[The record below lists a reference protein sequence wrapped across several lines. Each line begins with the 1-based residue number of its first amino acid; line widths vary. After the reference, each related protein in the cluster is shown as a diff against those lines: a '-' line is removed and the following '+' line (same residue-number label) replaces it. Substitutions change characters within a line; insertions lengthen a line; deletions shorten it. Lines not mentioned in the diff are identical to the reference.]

1 MSYREFL
8 KHCNPT
14 SDDPVEVGGYES
26 VEARDIRLNTI
37 VENLT
42 QEKLEPGLNLADI
55 GCGTGHFAI
64 RLKELFNFKSV
75 VLYDLKQYFSQE
87 MMRKAYGSDYIF
99 IQGNYIDADGP
110 IVDVSIST
118 GAFNYIPIS
127 EQYTFIKN
135 MFKMTRKLIVLETN
149 IQSPQTSWRTG
160 VYNPSL
166 DSIYNIFYE
175 LYLQYGG
182 LRKVEVSLIKKY
194 TAIFTVSYGE

>member
-1 MSYREFL
+1 
-8 KHCNPT
+8 
-14 SDDPVEVGGYES
+14 
-26 VEARDIRLNTI
+26 
-37 VENLT
+37 
-42 QEKLEPGLNLADI
+42 
-55 GCGTGHFAI
+55 
-64 RLKELFNFKSV
+64 
-75 VLYDLKQYFSQE
+75 
-87 MMRKAYGSDYIF
+87 MMRKAYGSNYIF

-127 EQYTFIKN
+127 EQYAFIKN

-166 DSIYNIFYE
+166 DSISNIFYE